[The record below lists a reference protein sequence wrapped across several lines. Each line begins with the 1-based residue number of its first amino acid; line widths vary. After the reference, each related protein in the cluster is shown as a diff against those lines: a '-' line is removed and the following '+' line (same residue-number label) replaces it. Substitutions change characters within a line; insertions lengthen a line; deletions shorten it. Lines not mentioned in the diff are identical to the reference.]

1 MANRDEAL
9 KDYEA
14 GLSYKEIASKYGV
27 SENTI
32 KSWASRYWN
41 KSKGATKARKKSQRK
56 EKAAKKAEKVAKDTT
71 KRKVGGQPGNQNAA
85 GKDSGAPKGNKNNLK
100 HGGYSAIYWDTLSDE
115 EKELI
120 DLMPKSEEELLLD
133 QLKMFSVRE
142 RRLLIAIKN
151 TREKSKK
158 GGLSIYS
165 VHIQENK
172 RNFHGSKENEE
183 LYKERV
189 AQKVADGERMPGDN
203 QTVTSI
209 SENVENVILRLE
221 KELTSV
227 QKAKQKC
234 LDTLFRLHIET
245 EKLELLKEN
254 NNNEIE
260 DTDDTDEVIYGK
272 KNLL

>member
-14 GLSYKEIASKYGV
+14 GLSYKEIADKHGV
-27 SENTI
+27 KENTV

-41 KSKGATKARKKSQRK
+41 KSKGATKARKKSQREIK
-56 EKAAKKAEKVAKDTT
+56 SKAATSKESKAKP

-100 HGGYSAIYWDTLSDE
+100 HGGYSAIYWDTLSEE

-120 DLMPKSEEELLLD
+120 KLMPKSEEELILD

-151 TREKSKK
+151 TREKAKK

-165 VHIQENK
+165 VHITENK
-172 RNFHGSKENEE
+172 RNFHGSKEDEM

-189 AQKVADGERMPGDN
+189 AQKVDDGERMPGDN

-209 SENVENVILRLE
+209 SENVENVVLRLE

-234 LDTLFRLHIET
+234 LDTLFRIHIET
-245 EKLELLKEN
+245 EKLEFLKEN
-254 NNNEIE
+254 NNAEIE
-260 DTDDTDEVIYGK
+260 DTDETDEVIYG
-272 KNLL
+272 